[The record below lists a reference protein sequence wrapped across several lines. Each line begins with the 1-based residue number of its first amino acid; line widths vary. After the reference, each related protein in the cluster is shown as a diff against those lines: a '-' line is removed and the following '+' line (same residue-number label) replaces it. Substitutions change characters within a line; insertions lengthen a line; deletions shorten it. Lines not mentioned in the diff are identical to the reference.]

1 MTTYDNLKIL
11 SKAELL
17 EAIKPIINK
26 LYSEYNFA
34 EIDKEEFDDL
44 VIRAIDDLKEEKSH
58 EKLEEQIIKLA
69 TININHYIKE
79 KMKDNE
85 VALTIINNIFGSTYN
100 NESYDELLNDLK
112 KLLKTLNVI
121 GYQTDFN
128 MTSLFL
134 TKNEKLNLTIEKI
147 VNKNLENIKKNKV
160 IESIRDSLFTDL
172 LLQYCAYND
181 IETVDLEEINDEDI
195 SLSADY
201 YNKEINKYKVL
212 TKEEEYEIFM
222 RINQGDEEAKKE
234 LILHNLRLVRYIAYK
249 YVKSASSLSLADLIQ
264 EGNIGLMIAV
274 DKFDMSRGC
283 KFSTYATHWI
293 SQRIGRA
300 LVEQGTMIR
309 YPVGTSEKIKKI
321 IRTQDELLSQL
332 GREPTLEEIAKKLN
346 YSLEYVQKM
355 YDFMKI
361 MPTSLNVQIGDKEDA
376 ELQDMIMSDE
386 AVEEEVLLK
395 IQNERILEILNS
407 INLKPKELIVITLR
421 MGLDGSENIPTLE
434 AVGNMLGV
442 TRERIRQIEKRAL
455 NKIRR
460 SRYIKELAEYNQSFS
475 NNLVQETK
483 KGREQSMINE
493 SINEKFY
500 SIFTKYTK
508 EEIDAIVNTLSEDEI
523 LLTEKKIA
531 ADNKSKNCK
540 KLFKY
545 EKEQFVQLCTKIG
558 KKLDKLRL
566 IGVENVKYLD
576 TKLIKPFIT
585 TINGYSKEELDV
597 VMASLTEEE
606 LSLISKR
613 DNGGTDKC
621 RVLPDDW
628 TTEDDN
634 NLQLLYNK
642 IYKKLEDN
650 KNARIKTISVI
661 RRPRNIDKIEK
672 KEIIVK
678 PVKQQDKPV
687 KSIDKVEKKEI
698 TMKTIKQDKPAKS
711 VYKVLQGT
719 KEEIDIVISTL
730 SENEINLLHRRYGE
744 DLENPTISTEEWT
757 KEDNSRLY
765 GSLFG
770 KMKNRLKRLQNGKP
784 LTNSKIEITIEKPS
798 QHIDAT
804 QTAQPVV
811 TTNTIIEQP
820 KPTTEETIDHQSKEL
835 NKDDYFKMLDLLKTP
850 TFSEMLTTL
859 SVKDAVIISLKLGY
873 VDEKYFSTESISKF
887 LDISEEEVMETTKK
901 VLQLYRNNINDFI
914 DKAINMTESNT
925 QTGYIKL
932 KEKASQN

>member
-1 MTTYDNLKIL
+1 
-11 SKAELL
+11 
-17 EAIKPIINK
+17 
-26 LYSEYNFA
+26 
-34 EIDKEEFDDL
+34 
-44 VIRAIDDLKEEKSH
+44 
-58 EKLEEQIIKLA
+58 
-69 TININHYIKE
+69 
-79 KMKDNE
+79 
-85 VALTIINNIFGSTYN
+85 
-100 NESYDELLNDLK
+100 
-112 KLLKTLNVI
+112 
-121 GYQTDFN
+121 
-128 MTSLFL
+128 
-134 TKNEKLNLTIEKI
+134 
-147 VNKNLENIKKNKV
+147 
-160 IESIRDSLFTDL
+160 
-172 LLQYCAYND
+172 
-181 IETVDLEEINDEDI
+181 
-195 SLSADY
+195 
-201 YNKEINKYKVL
+201 
-212 TKEEEYEIFM
+212 
-222 RINQGDEEAKKE
+222 
-234 LILHNLRLVRYIAYK
+234 
-249 YVKSASSLSLADLIQ
+249 
-264 EGNIGLMIAV
+264 MIAV

-283 KFSTYATHWI
+283 KFSTYAIYWI
-293 SQRIGRA
+293 SQKIRRA

-321 IRTQDELLSQL
+321 IRTQDELLSKL
-332 GREPTLEEIAKKLN
+332 GREPTLEEIAQKLN

-508 EEIDAIVNTLSEDEI
+508 EEIDAVVNTLSEDEI

-531 ADNKSKNCK
+531 ADNKSKNSK

-585 TINGYSKEELDV
+585 TIKGYSKEELDV

-719 KEEIDIVISTL
+719 KEEIDMVISTL
-730 SENEINLLHRRYGE
+730 SEDEINLLHKRYGE

-765 GSLFG
+765 GSIFG

-835 NKDDYFKMLDLLKTP
+835 NKDDYIKMLDLLKTP

>member
-1 MTTYDNLKIL
+1 
-11 SKAELL
+11 
-17 EAIKPIINK
+17 
-26 LYSEYNFA
+26 
-34 EIDKEEFDDL
+34 
-44 VIRAIDDLKEEKSH
+44 
-58 EKLEEQIIKLA
+58 
-69 TININHYIKE
+69 
-79 KMKDNE
+79 
-85 VALTIINNIFGSTYN
+85 
-100 NESYDELLNDLK
+100 
-112 KLLKTLNVI
+112 
-121 GYQTDFN
+121 
-128 MTSLFL
+128 
-134 TKNEKLNLTIEKI
+134 
-147 VNKNLENIKKNKV
+147 
-160 IESIRDSLFTDL
+160 
-172 LLQYCAYND
+172 
-181 IETVDLEEINDEDI
+181 
-195 SLSADY
+195 
-201 YNKEINKYKVL
+201 
-212 TKEEEYEIFM
+212 
-222 RINQGDEEAKKE
+222 
-234 LILHNLRLVRYIAYK
+234 
-249 YVKSASSLSLADLIQ
+249 
-264 EGNIGLMIAV
+264 
-274 DKFDMSRGC
+274 
-283 KFSTYATHWI
+283 
-293 SQRIGRA
+293 
-300 LVEQGTMIR
+300 
-309 YPVGTSEKIKKI
+309 
-321 IRTQDELLSQL
+321 
-332 GREPTLEEIAKKLN
+332 
-346 YSLEYVQKM
+346 
-355 YDFMKI
+355 
-361 MPTSLNVQIGDKEDA
+361 
-376 ELQDMIMSDE
+376 
-386 AVEEEVLLK
+386 
-395 IQNERILEILNS
+395 
-407 INLKPKELIVITLR
+407 
-421 MGLDGSENIPTLE
+421 
-434 AVGNMLGV
+434 
-442 TRERIRQIEKRAL
+442 
-455 NKIRR
+455 
-460 SRYIKELAEYNQSFS
+460 
-475 NNLVQETK
+475 
-483 KGREQSMINE
+483 
-493 SINEKFY
+493 
-500 SIFTKYTK
+500 
-508 EEIDAIVNTLSEDEI
+508 
-523 LLTEKKIA
+523 
-531 ADNKSKNCK
+531 
-540 KLFKY
+540 
-545 EKEQFVQLCTKIG
+545 
-558 KKLDKLRL
+558 
-566 IGVENVKYLD
+566 
-576 TKLIKPFIT
+576 
-585 TINGYSKEELDV
+585 
-597 VMASLTEEE
+597 MASLTEEE

-628 TTEDDN
+628 TTEDDD

-678 PVKQQDKPV
+678 PVKQQDKSVEDVDNVEKKEVTIKPVKQQDEPV

-719 KEEIDIVISTL
+719 KEEIDMVISTL
-730 SENEINLLHRRYGE
+730 SEDEINLLHKRYGE

-765 GSLFG
+765 GSIFG